1 MYMSFLN
8 FDAILAL
15 LEKDVLQSS
24 FVASDAPVPYSTFE
38 MMTDQTICSSPLC
51 PGGTTSAAIMCMG
64 HQMRDPTFWLAIIG
78 FLIIVYAMI
87 RNVKGSIVFGI
98 IFVTVISWFRNT
110 KVQTNKLRTLPVS
123 SKTVLSLELF
133 EFTLLCTCCSLSFLY
148 LLLLLLLLFFFS
160 HKVSLFCTCFSFLS
174 TSLLFFIFSLPV
186 VVVPRL
192 LAPVLA
198 L

>member
-1 MYMSFLN
+1 MQFWLSWRKMFCN
-8 FDAILAL
+8 QAL
-15 LEKDVLQSS
+15 LRLM
-24 FVASDAPVPYSTFE
+24 FTFLIQLE
-38 MMTDQTICSSPLC
+38 MMTDQAICSSPLY

-98 IFVTVISWFRNT
+98 IFVTVVSWFRHT
-110 KVQTNKLRTLPVS
+110 KVQTNRLRTLPVS
-123 SKTVLSLELF
+123 SKTLLSLEF
-133 EFTLLCTCCSLSFLY
+133 FVSFTLLCTCCSLSFLY
-148 LLLLLLLLFFFS
+148 LLLLLLFFFS

-192 LAPVLA
+192 LAYVLA

>member
-1 MYMSFLN
+1 MFCN
-8 FDAILAL
+8 QAL
-15 LEKDVLQSS
+15 LRLMLMFLIQL
-24 FVASDAPVPYSTFE
+24 E

-98 IFVTVISWFRNT
+98 IFVTVVSWFRHT

-133 EFTLLCTCCSLSFLY
+133 VSFTLLCTCCSLSFLY
-148 LLLLLLLLFFFS
+148 LLLLFFFS
-160 HKVSLFCTCFSFLS
+160 HKVSLICTCFSFLS

-186 VVVPRL
+186 VVVVPRL
-192 LAPVLA
+192 ACICACFVMI
-198 L
+198 

>member
-1 MYMSFLN
+1 MQFWLSWRKMFCN
-8 FDAILAL
+8 QAL
-15 LEKDVLQSS
+15 LRLML
-24 FVASDAPVPYSTFE
+24 TFLIQLE
-38 MMTDQTICSSPLC
+38 MMTDQAICSSPLY

-98 IFVTVISWFRNT
+98 IFVTVVSWFRHT
-110 KVQTNKLRTLPVS
+110 KVQTNRLRTLPVS
-123 SKTVLSLELF
+123 SKTLLSLEF
-133 EFTLLCTCCSLSFLY
+133 FVSFTLLCTCCFLSFLY
-148 LLLLLLLLFFFS
+148 LLLLLLFFFS

-192 LAPVLA
+192 LAYVLA